1 MMVVFPVSCVW
12 RTPLL
17 CSSDMIDPEREDISQ
32 VSDTYVLF
40 LLLYAL
46 NNSDLCAFYSY
57 SCTYLVE
64 NTGHSKQQYS

>member
-1 MMVVFPVSCVW
+1 
-12 RTPLL
+12 
-17 CSSDMIDPEREDISQ
+17 MIDPEREDISQ